1 MSDTAVFEGELDL
14 LGPEW
19 SLADVVDH
27 LLNRGVCVAGAITIS
42 VAGIDLM
49 YLGLNLVFA
58 SVATLR
64 EKGHAP

>member
-1 MSDTAVFEGELDL
+1 MSDSAVLEGDIDL

-19 SLADVVDH
+19 SLADVIDH
-27 LLNRGVCVAGAITIS
+27 LLNRGVAVAGSVTIS

-49 YLGLNLVFA
+49 YLGVRLIFA

-64 EKGHAP
+64 ERGRA